1 MKQPT
6 RTYTL
11 DQAAEELHIS
21 RETLERLIPNLPN
34 SSSRS
39 GEPISEDELNQI
51 VDLMNDPNNAF
62 SEPKA
67 GS

>member
-1 MKQPT
+1 MNQPK

-21 RETLERLIPNLPN
+21 RDTLERLIPNLPD
-34 SSSRS
+34 START
-39 GEPISEDELNQI
+39 GEPISEDELNQLI
-51 VDLMNDPNNAF
+51 DMLNNPDNAF
-62 SEPKA
+62 SETKA